1 MPVYISPIKHN
12 CSSYKVIDLTIALK
26 CINFRLESR
35 VEWVRAQSHTRYI
48 AGIRLTSTPNLNSL
62 VPHRCSFEWAICC
75 VLGKTDIY
83 IKMSPSK
90 LTRRTSC
97 TRSIGPSLAK
107 CNLLLI
113 SSKLVGVLR
122 EVRKSCMRSN

>member
-48 AGIRLTSTPNLNSL
+48 AGIRLTCTPNLNSL

-75 VLGKTDIY
+75 VLAKTDIY
-83 IKMSPSK
+83 IYINV
-90 LTRRTSC
+90 T
-97 TRSIGPSLAK
+97 
-107 CNLLLI
+107 
-113 SSKLVGVLR
+113 
-122 EVRKSCMRSN
+122 E